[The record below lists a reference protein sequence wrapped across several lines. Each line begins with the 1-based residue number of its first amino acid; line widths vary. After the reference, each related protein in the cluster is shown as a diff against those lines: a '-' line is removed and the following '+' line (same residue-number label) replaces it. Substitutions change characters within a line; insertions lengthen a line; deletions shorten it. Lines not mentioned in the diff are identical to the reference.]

1 MTDLDTLDSSNM
13 MDLHNKGYSF
23 ETILVD
29 NNTGQILD
37 QIAKP
42 IKLGGSIQFGGKFK
56 ISNRLSISYRIFLD
70 LE

>member
-42 IKLGGSIQFGGKFK
+42 IKLGGSIQFG
-56 ISNRLSISYRIFLD
+56 
-70 LE
+70 